1 MRRNYIKPFAPTNN
15 GVISGYINWLVRFHP
30 WSVGLGESWRDGPW
44 WTLFSL
50 DSVVLPVGLK
60 VNLDLFGGFSWL
72 MLIWTWLPSTM
83 KLTFSHLKMDGWKTF
98 AFPFWKAGLFSGAT
112 VDGRNPAPVDMVIIP
127 SYTGFYTSQVVSRIS
142 SINSMLVTGRVIL
155 DLFKGYLQKI
165 TVRLTEANRWGYC
178 SLGWCLRRWWRGGT
192 RMVWGVVMSQWEGRV
207 KKGRKDP
214 KFGMRCME
222 LMALVWYGASIW
234 PASVHASRI
243 SASSL
248 VCCIAMSRS
257 NSHEIPWKSYH
268 PLKLT

>member
-1 MRRNYIKPFAPTNN
+1 MVEFPLLLLMEEILHHLTCMKP
-15 GVISGYINWLVRFHP
+15 HK
-30 WSVGLGESWRDGPW
+30 SWNMDHI
-44 WTLFSL
+44 
-50 DSVVLPVGLK
+50 
-60 VNLDLFGGFSWL
+60 
-72 MLIWTWLPSTM
+72 IWC
-83 KLTFSHLKMDGWKTF
+83 
-98 AFPFWKAGLFSGAT
+98 
-112 VDGRNPAPVDMVIIP
+112 
-127 SYTGFYTSQVVSRIS
+127 RIS
-142 SINSMLVTGRVIL
+142 SINSMLVSGRVIL